1 MEQLIQLMP
10 GYRLHEYQLAIIP
23 HEDLRHRIQDV
34 RNDFAERFQLP
45 RPWQGPAH
53 LVLVKFRQVEMLED
67 KLQQALKAIIM
78 GIRPFKIGIDGY
90 TSSPSHSIQLN
101 VVTGSAVMDLVKQL
115 KHAGRIMRSS
125 EGEPHWIQDPKIIIA
140 NKLLPWQYEQGW
152 ANYRQRSFTAG
163 FIADELV
170 LLKKTGSANRLQV
183 VSRFEC
189 LDMPVLTKQ
198 GELF

>member
-23 HEDLRHRIQDV
+23 HEDLRRRIQDA
-34 RNDFAERFQLP
+34 RNDFAERFQLA
-45 RPWQGPAH
+45 RPWQGPVH
-53 LVLVKFRQVEMLED
+53 LMLVRFRQVEMLED

-90 TSSPSHSIQLN
+90 RSSPSHSIHLN
-101 VVTGSAVMDLVKQL
+101 VITGSVVMDLVKQL
-115 KHAGRIMRSS
+115 KQAGRIMRSA
-125 EGEPHWIQDPKIIIA
+125 ENEPHWIQEPTISIA

-152 ANYRQRSFTAG
+152 ANYRQRSFTAA
-163 FIADELV
+163 FMADELV